1 MHGMCICGR
10 EEQFGM
16 EYFIAGGVLILILLL
31 IWVILMLRGQQ
42 GKNLEANLE
51 KMIQQMQKEEQRLR
65 REQAAH
71 TNETIRMTMDMMRE
85 SLENGQSQ
93 TRDTTA
99 AQLRAFG
106 ERIQGLES
114 SNTRSMRMMQ
124 ETIGDQMTAL
134 REQND
139 ERLKE
144 IRKTVDQTLTE
155 HLEAKMT
162 ASFQRVTNSLEAVYR
177 GLGEMKTLAADV
189 GGLKRVLANVK
200 TRGNLGEI
208 QLGAILAEI
217 LAPEQ
222 YDTNVETVPGSGKRV
237 EYAVRLPA
245 DDGKPVYLPIDS
257 KFPADCYAQLLDA
270 QESGDRTAADAAAAA
285 LRSRVL
291 GFAKDIR
298 DKYLHEPET
307 TAFGIM
313 FLPSEGLYAEV
324 VSSGLTEEL
333 QRKYSVNVAG
343 PSTMAAML
351 NALYMGF
358 RTLAIQKQSDQVWQ
372 ILGGVKTEFEQFESV
387 LTGTQHKLDAVGRE
401 LDKLVGV
408 RTRAINKKL
417 AQVQRLELGSS
428 EPDSQM

>member
-1 MHGMCICGR
+1 
-10 EEQFGM
+10 M
-16 EYFIAGGVLILILLL
+16 EYVIAAGVSVLILLHV
-31 IWVILMLRGQQ
+31 WVIVMLHGKRGEDA
-42 GKNLEANLE
+42 GENLKKAV
-51 KMIQQMQKEEQRLR
+51 QQMQREEQRLR
-65 REQAAH
+65 REQASH
-71 TNETIRMTMDMMRE
+71 TNETIRLSMDMMRE
-85 SLENGQSQ
+85 SLESGQAQ

-106 ERIQGLES
+106 ERIQGLEAA
-114 SNTRSMRMMQ
+114 NTRSMRMLQ
-124 ETIGDQMTAL
+124 ETVGDQMTAL

-139 ERLKE
+139 ERLNE

-177 GLGEMKTLAADV
+177 GLGEMKNLAADV
-189 GGLKRVLANVK
+189 GGLKRVLSNVK

-222 YDTNVETVPGSGKRV
+222 YDTNVETVPGSGRRV
-237 EYAVRLPA
+237 EFAVRLPA
-245 DDGKPVYLPIDS
+245 EDGQAVYLPIDS
-257 KFPADCYAQLLDA
+257 KFPADCYTQLLDA
-270 QESGDRTAADAAAAA
+270 QESGDRAAIDNAAAA
-285 LRSRVL
+285 LRGRVL

-313 FLPSEGLYAEV
+313 FLPSEGLYSEI

-333 QRKYSVNVAG
+333 QRKYNVNVAG

-372 ILGGVKTEFEQFESV
+372 ILGGVKSEFEQFEAV

-401 LDKLVGV
+401 LDKLVGA

-417 AQVQRLELGSS
+417 AQVQRLELGTA
-428 EPDSQM
+428 DADIGADTDTN

>member
-1 MHGMCICGR
+1 
-10 EEQFGM
+10 M
-16 EYFIAGGVLILILLL
+16 EYFIAAGVLILILLL

-222 YDTNVETVPGSGKRV
+222 YDTNVETVPGSGRRV

-313 FLPSEGLYAEV
+313 FLPSEGLYAEI

>member
-1 MHGMCICGR
+1 
-10 EEQFGM
+10 M

-134 REQND
+134 REEND

-200 TRGNLGEI
+200 TRGTLGEI